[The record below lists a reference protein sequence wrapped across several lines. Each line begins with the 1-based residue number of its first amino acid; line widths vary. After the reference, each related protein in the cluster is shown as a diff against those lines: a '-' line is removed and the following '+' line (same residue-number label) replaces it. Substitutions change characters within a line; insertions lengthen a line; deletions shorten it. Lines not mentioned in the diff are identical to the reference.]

1 MRLHIL
7 TWVGLTPLLPFQVTT
22 SSHAN
27 RTLDPYRDA
36 GRNLY
41 LAPQPAH
48 LSTPSY
54 LHSLL
59 CKRFIPTRIYRWPGG
74 WTMILQAGPAIL
86 PVERGTRLLTEFY
99 GSAIAIAA
107 AKMLSNTPPGRSM
120 ISFENRVFTLDYAM
134 VDGGPTNVDMEWE
147 VVYWFAAY
155 MQALVRLGYTQIGRV
170 VWSHESG
177 IVISIV
183 LDLVVPVRVRGGSG
197 NGS

>member
-1 MRLHIL
+1 
-7 TWVGLTPLLPFQVTT
+7 
-22 SSHAN
+22 
-27 RTLDPYRDA
+27 
-36 GRNLY
+36 
-41 LAPQPAH
+41 
-48 LSTPSY
+48 
-54 LHSLL
+54 
-59 CKRFIPTRIYRWPGG
+59 
-74 WTMILQAGPAIL
+74 MILQAGPAIL